1 LNHEKR
7 HLRRTLAPPDGFWC
21 GWLVPRRLASRRLS
35 MTDEA
40 RLSAREYEVLLLIVE
55 GMNNVEIAAQ
65 LGTSRRTIQS
75 HVSSALRKTGTRS
88 RTQLAV
94 AALRR
99 GLVPMQHDDA

>member
-1 LNHEKR
+1 
-7 HLRRTLAPPDGFWC
+7 
-21 GWLVPRRLASRRLS
+21 